1 MDKEILSGQKPQKSG
16 IGIFD
21 RMEMKAVTAALVG
34 TFFGLGFNA
43 AWWLALIAAV
53 GTFVLLSYR
62 VGTTQEYLVGL
73 AIAVFFTFGMKLPAL
88 AVLPPTVLTVML
100 LFHNENQSVHTIVAS
115 LLCILA
121 GLLIG
126 FIVLLLINPAGAGES
141 ILNVIK
147 NFFTWNREASQ
158 MKQLGNTLAKTMPLI
173 LCSLSILFS
182 YKVGLF
188 NIGTAGQYV
197 AGACASLYA
206 ALAWGWGWLPC
217 MIFAMV
223 AGALL
228 GSITGVLKAYCNVNE
243 VISGIML
250 NWIALYTSNTILTNV
265 KESTS
270 PYTVY
275 LDKANPGALL
285 PTLGLDQLFNNNSN
299 VTIAV
304 PLTIIIAVVVWIILS
319 KTKLG
324 YELRA
329 TGNNKNAAKYA
340 GMAQNRNIIMTLA
353 ISGALPGLGA
363 SFLYQSGYMRWEC
376 TQSSVPA
383 MGFNGIAAAF
393 LGGLHPLGAIFSSFF
408 IQHITDGGQYVNTNF
423 YSSQISDVISSV
435 IIYLCGFVLFIKLV
449 LKKILSKKDE
459 KKGAKQ

>member
-1 MDKEILSGQKPQKSG
+1 M
-16 IGIFD
+16 
-21 RMEMKAVTAALVG
+21 RKAL
-34 TFFGLGFNA
+34 
-43 AWWLALIAAV
+43 
-53 GTFVLLSYR
+53 
-62 VGTTQEYLVGL
+62 
-73 AIAVFFTFGMKLPAL
+73 K
-88 AVLPPTVLTVML
+88 
-100 LFHNENQSVHTIVAS
+100 NEGVQAFVAS
-115 LLCILA
+115 IFCILL

-126 FIVLLLINPAGAGES
+126 YIVLLCINPSGASES

-147 NFFTWNREASQ
+147 NFLYKKPARQ
-158 MKQLGNTLAKTMPLI
+158 MKELGNTLAKTMPLI

-188 NIGTAGQYV
+188 NIGAAGQYV

-217 MIFAMV
+217 MILAVV

-228 GSITGVLKAYCNVNE
+228 GSITGLLKAYCNVNE

-250 NWIALYTSNTILTNV
+250 NWICLYTANTVLTNV

-270 PYTVY
+270 PYTLY
-275 LDKANPGALL
+275 LDKVNKSSLL
-285 PTLGLDQLFNNNSN
+285 PTLGLDSIFGNNEN

-304 PLTIIIAVVVWIILS
+304 PLTIIAAVVVWIILG

-324 YELRA
+324 YELKA
-329 TGNNKNAAKYA
+329 TGNNRNAAKYA
-340 GMAQNRNIIMTLA
+340 GMAQNRNIILTLA
-353 ISGALPGLGA
+353 ISGALAGLAA
-363 SFLYQSGYMRWEC
+363 SLLYQTGYMRWEC

-393 LGGLHPLGAIFSSFF
+393 LGGLHPIGAIFSSFF

-435 IIYLCGFVLFIKLV
+435 IIYLCGFVLFIKLTM
-449 LKKILSKKDE
+449 KKYLSKNDE
-459 KKGAKQ
+459 QKGAKQ

>member
-1 MDKEILSGQKPQKSG
+1 
-16 IGIFD
+16 
-21 RMEMKAVTAALVG
+21 MKK
-34 TFFGLGFNA
+34 
-43 AWWLALIAAV
+43 
-53 GTFVLLSYR
+53 VL
-62 VGTTQEYLVGL
+62 
-73 AIAVFFTFGMKLPAL
+73 K
-88 AVLPPTVLTVML
+88 
-100 LFHNENQSVHTIVAS
+100 NESVQAFVAS
-115 LLCILA
+115 ILCILL

-126 FIVLLLINPAGAGES
+126 YIVLLFINPTGAGES

-147 NFFTWNREASQ
+147 NFFYKKPARQ
-158 MKQLGNTLAKTMPLI
+158 MKELGNTLAKTMPLI

-206 ALAWGWGWLPC
+206 ALSWGWGWLPC
-217 MIFAMV
+217 MLFAVV

-228 GSITGVLKAYCNVNE
+228 GSITGLLKAYCNVNE

-250 NWIALYTSNTILTNV
+250 NWIALYTTNTILTTV

-270 PYTVY
+270 PYTLY
-275 LDKANPGALL
+275 LDKINKSALL
-285 PTLGLDQLFNNNSN
+285 PTLGLDRIFGNNEN
-299 VTIAV
+299 VTIAI
-304 PLTIIIAVVVWIILS
+304 PLTIITAVLIWIILS
-319 KTKLG
+319 KTRLG
-324 YELRA
+324 YELKA

-340 GMAQNRNIIMTLA
+340 GMAQNRNIILTLA
-353 ISGALPGLGA
+353 ISGALAGFGA
-363 SFLYQSGYMRWEC
+363 SLLYQTGYMRWEC
-376 TQSSVPA
+376 TQSSVPS

-393 LGGLHPLGAIFSSFF
+393 LGGLHPIGAIFSSFF

-435 IIYLCGFVLFIKLV
+435 IIYLCGFVLFIKLTM
-449 LKKILSKKDE
+449 KRMISKKDE